1 MSSIAAANVSG
12 LVNPGIVS
20 AKFIPKKLV
29 ITVKGKVTMLMIA
42 SVFMI
47 RFSRLLILDI

>member
-1 MSSIAAANVSG
+1 MKVSG

-29 ITVKGKVTMLMIA
+29 ITVKGNVTTLIIA
-42 SVFMI
+42 NVFI
-47 RFSRLLILDI
+47 ILFSRLLILDI